1 MNKRLAL
8 IGFLSLALHGAAQ
21 AGAVIGSTEPTQ
33 LLNNLQL
40 AASYAE
46 QAQQTATQINQYKAM
61 LQNLQQIASSGSL
74 DQAAQKLWNDQ
85 NMTAA
90 FMNLQK
96 VVIGGQQTAY
106 TMQTV
111 DSKFKQAYPGY
122 NGTANGTSF
131 SQAIQN
137 WSANTLGAVQN
148 STSLLTAHSE
158 NFASEQG
165 MLAELQ
171 RRSRSAQGQL
181 EATQAGSDIGVA
193 MIGQMQQ
200 LRQLQ
205 MAQTASQNAYIA
217 GVQSKNDRTDQAY
230 QQFFNRSATRVRTL
244 QEIDAAGGK

>member
-1 MNKRLAL
+1 MRKRSLVAALSLL
-8 IGFLSLALHGAAQ
+8 IGLASPAAF

-40 AASYAE
+40 AASYTE
-46 QAQQTATQINQYKAM
+46 QAQQTATQINQYRAM
-61 LQNLQQIASSGSL
+61 LQNLQQIVSSGSL

-111 DSKFKQAYPGY
+111 DSKFRQAYPGY
-122 NGTANGTSF
+122 SGTANGTNF

-137 WSANTLGAVQN
+137 WSTNTLGAVQN

-165 MLAELQ
+165 MMAELQ

-193 MIGQMQQ
+193 MVGQMQQ

-205 MAQTASQNAYIA
+205 MAQMASQNAYIA
-217 GVQSKNDRTDQAY
+217 GVQSKRDMGDKAVESVYGPLINSRL
-230 QQFFNRSATRVRTL
+230 RP
-244 QEIDAAGGK
+244 